1 MNTTAV
7 TLLLDCYGALQLWRG
22 HQQVVRKYATGNI
35 YHADATGQPCDILF
49 QDTQDIADV
58 VRQLS
63 QDEQHD
69 LEHGWPVRTTLYEA
83 GIPLPCADPCERVT
97 ILQVGRA
104 WHIWRGYRRII
115 RTRDHR
121 PRYVEVTTESEANV
135 ITVDPGVQARI
146 SHMLPNNAVDMIESG
161 YATEVSVLKDI
172 IPWKTEE
179 EANHA

>member
-22 HQQVVRKYATGNI
+22 HQRIVRKYTTGNI
-35 YHADATGQPCDILF
+35 YHAAATGQPCDILF

-83 GIPLPCADPCERVT
+83 GIPLPCTDPCERVT

-104 WHIWRGYRRII
+104 WHIWRGFRRISKV
-115 RTRDHR
+115 RD
-121 PRYVEVTTESEANV
+121 RYVRYVDNATRRDADV
-135 ITVDPGVQARI
+135 ITVSPSVRAQI
-146 SHMLPNNAVDMIESG
+146 KHTLPNNAIAMIESG
-161 YATEVSVLKDI
+161 YATEVLTVKGI
-172 IPWKTEE
+172 IPWKKEE
-179 EANHA
+179 NHA